1 VHITLLQVQ
10 GLHKTYRIGKSC
22 APALQGV
29 SFTVHTGEIVALLG
43 SNGAGKTTCVKCIL
57 GLVLPD
63 SGQITVCGY
72 DPIRQPRL
80 ALPHI
85 GAVLEG
91 NRNIYWQLSAWENLL
106 FFAGVAGVPPAQ
118 ARRRAGEL
126 LERLGLAHRA
136 HELVGGFSR
145 GMQQKVALAV
155 ALIREPRL
163 LLLDEPTL
171 GLDVEAAR
179 DLRHALR
186 ALADS
191 GRGILLCTHQMEL
204 VEQLA
209 DRVLILHKGT
219 LAREGSPD
227 ELRAAFG
234 QRAFVIT
241 TAQPLSETLQHA
253 IRAQLPEATLDGR
266 VITLRAHD
274 ARSLYTLMRLL
285 EAEQVPIESVQTVV
299 PRLEEVFLEVARQP

>member
-91 NRNIYWQLSAWENLL
+91 SRNIYWQLSAWENLL

-191 GRGILLCTHQMEL
+191 GRAILLCTHQMEL

-266 VITLRAHD
+266 AITLCAHD

-285 EAEQVPIESVQTVV
+285 EAEQVPIESVQTIV

>member
-1 VHITLLQVQ
+1 VHATLLQVQ
-10 GLHKTYRIGKSC
+10 GLHKTYRVVKSC
-22 APALQGV
+22 VPALQGV
-29 SFTVHTGEIVALLG
+29 SFQACAGEIVALLG

-80 ALPHI
+80 ALPYI

-91 NRNIYWQLSAWENLL
+91 SRNIYWQLSAWENLL
-106 FFAGVAGVPPAQ
+106 FFAGIAGIPPAQ
-118 ARRRAGEL
+118 ARQRAGEL

-155 ALIREPRL
+155 ALIREPRV

-186 ALADS
+186 ALAEA
-191 GRGILLCTHQMEL
+191 GRAILLCTHQMEL

-209 DRVLILHKGT
+209 DRVLILHRGA
-219 LAREGSPD
+219 LAREGSPH
-227 ELRAAFG
+227 ELRAALG

-241 TAQPLSETLQHA
+241 AAQPLAETLQHA
-253 IRAQLPEATLDGR
+253 IRAQLPEATLNGR
-266 VITLRAHD
+266 VIILRTHD
-274 ARSLYTLMRLL
+274 TPRLYTLMRLL
-285 EAEQVPIESVQTVV
+285 EAERVAIESVQTVM
-299 PRLEEVFLEVARQP
+299 PSIEEVFLEVVRQA